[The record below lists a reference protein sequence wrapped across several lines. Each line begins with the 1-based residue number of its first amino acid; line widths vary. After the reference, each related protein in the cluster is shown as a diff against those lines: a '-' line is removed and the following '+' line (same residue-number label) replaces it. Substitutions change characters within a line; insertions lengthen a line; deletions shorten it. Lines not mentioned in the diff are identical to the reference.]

1 MAQPWDYIAK
11 IVSLGDSGC
20 GKSSVRSNHSLPHT
34 VVLTTNSLQSDSAK
48 AASHPTTM

>member
-20 GKSSVRSNHSLPHT
+20 GKSSVRITHSHA
-34 VVLTTNSLQSDSAK
+34 VLYD
-48 AASHPTTM
+48 

>member
-20 GKSSVRSNHSLPHT
+20 GKSSVRSIHLRRHA
-34 VVLTTNSLQSDSAK
+34 VVLTSNSLQFDSVK
-48 AASHPTTM
+48 AASRLITT

>member
-20 GKSSVRSNHSLPHT
+20 GKSSVSSNCILSQKLA
-34 VVLTTNSLQSDSAK
+34 LTGNSSQSGSVK